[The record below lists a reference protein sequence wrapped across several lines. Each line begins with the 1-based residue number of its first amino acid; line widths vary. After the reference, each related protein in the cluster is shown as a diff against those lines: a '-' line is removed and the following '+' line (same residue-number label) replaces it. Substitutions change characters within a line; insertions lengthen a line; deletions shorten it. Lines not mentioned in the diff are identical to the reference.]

1 MLNAE
6 QKLAFLS
13 NINSK
18 LLENHEITSYEYEIF
33 KQIKLEQN
41 DIGNISIDNF
51 RNNYKK
57 VGEENNL
64 NEERMGNKII
74 QEKIK
79 ANIEK
84 ILSYISDKK
93 EYEFISDFF
102 ISEFDPSINS
112 KFLKKNSS
120 INTINHSESNLS
132 ENSINNNLKDFDNLN
147 EDILNMLSKANL
159 IDINSINKFN
169 EEINKNYKSKNSEIS
184 NISSIKYKKNSGLTE
199 EDFLLPEIT
208 KVKSHNSINNNGLE
222 SKEEMD
228 KELEEE
234 INRQIFGYTKKMKES
249 ARNFGAQLKK
259 DNQTLNK
266 IENLQDQVN
275 AKTTKQVK
283 RLEEFNYSIKIGFC
297 KLMILLFT
305 VIGSFIGTMFIIKI
319 FPKLA

>member
-18 LLENHEITSYEYEIF
+18 LLETHEITSYEYEIF

-112 KFLKKNSS
+112 KFLKKNTS

>member
-18 LLENHEITSYEYEIF
+18 LLETHQITSYEYEIF